1 MSWDYVI
8 VGAGSAGCILA
19 TRLSED
25 RAAKVLVLEAGA
37 ADRHA
42 NVRIPAAFSKLFK
55 TAADWAYY
63 TENEPRLNGR
73 RLYWPRGKM
82 LGGCSS
88 MNTMIYIC
96 GNRRDYDR
104 WQELGCAGWDW
115 ASVERHFRK
124 VDAMAR
130 PQRYTNPLS
139 RAFVEAC
146 EEAGIARTSD
156 FNGPEQDGA
165 GFHAVTQR
173 AGRRYSAADAYCARR
188 CGGRIC
194 RSG

>member
-88 MNTMIYIC
+88 MNAMIYIC

-104 WQELGCAGWDW
+104 WQELGCAGWIGQAW
-115 ASVERHFRK
+115 SATFGRSTPWL
-124 VDAMAR
+124 A
-130 PQRYTNPLS
+130 P
-139 RAFVEAC
+139 
-146 EEAGIARTSD
+146 SD
-156 FNGPEQDGA
+156 
-165 GFHAVTQR
+165 TQ
-173 AGRRYSAADAYCARR
+173 
-188 CGGRIC
+188 I
-194 RSG
+194 RSGERSLKRAKKPG